1 MLVFGFFLVR
11 RKTMKRQTLGNQV
24 RGGGHSGEMLTQQIE
39 MPGMNVGLQAE
50 LSHRT
55 PTVRVRDG
63 EGGAGSTSI
72 LLA

>member
-1 MLVFGFFLVR
+1 M
-11 RKTMKRQTLGNQV
+11 

-55 PTVRVRDG
+55 PTVTVRDG
-63 EGGAGSTSI
+63 EAGAGSTSI